1 MTIEIN
7 YFGMI
12 AEVTGCNSERMSVS
26 EGAISDLKG
35 MLVGK
40 YPALKNK
47 DFRMAQNQE
56 LVSED
61 TLLTGQEIALLPPF
75 AGG

>member
-7 YFGMI
+7 YFGML
-12 AEVTGCNSERMSVS
+12 AEVTGCSSENIRVS
-26 EGAISDLKG
+26 EGAISHLKG
-35 MLVGK
+35 ILLEK
-40 YPALKNK
+40 YPELQNK